1 MKKLKKYKLVNPTG
15 QGIDYLFPDEIIMI
29 NPVKCIDGTVGMFI
43 KYYDEEFCC
52 ISSIFC
58 DKIIVEDFE

>member
-15 QGIDYLFPDEIIMI
+15 QGIDYLFPDEIIEI
-29 NPVKCIDGTVGMFI
+29 NPVKYKDDGVGMFI
-43 KYYDEEFCC
+43 IYYDDEFCC
-52 ISSIFC
+52 TSSIFC